1 MSKPFR
7 FKQFSLQQQRSAMK
21 VGTDGVLLGA
31 WTSVDH
37 DPQSILD
44 IGAGTGLVALML
56 AQRCGAE
63 LIDAIE
69 LDEEAYE
76 ECVENFENSPWGDRL
91 FCYHAGLDEFVDEMD
106 ETYDLIS
113 CNPPYFEPHSGKG
126 NGDQTKDEARMKA
139 RQFNSL
145 PFSELLAS
153 CARLLSEKGQCSFV
167 IPYLAEEEFL
177 SLAAENKLWPL
188 RICRVRGR
196 ADTAL
201 VRSLLTLTFQKEDL
215 MVEELVIEKE
225 RHIYT
230 EEYRR
235 LTGDFYLNM

>member
-106 ETYDLIS
+106 ETYDLIC

-126 NGDQTKDEARMKA
+126 TGDQTRDEARMKA
-139 RQFNSL
+139 RHFDSL
-145 PFSELLAS
+145 PFAELLEC

-177 SLAAENKLWPL
+177 AIAAENKLSPL
-188 RICRVRGR
+188 KICRVKGR

-201 VRSLLTLTFQKEDL
+201 VRSLLTLSFRKEK
-215 MVEELVIEKE
+215 VFEEELVIEKE

-235 LTGDFYLNM
+235 LTGDFYLKM